1 MSTVTSRLAGP
12 KVVLSLLLLSACGAT
27 PLTAQTTTAGDTTSS
42 PAATAPSSAPSASE
56 LPPSGSQSA
65 GTTATPSHT
74 VAPVAAFTCSADQL
88 VGAVASQDGGAGHV
102 HVVVL
107 LTNKSGRDCTMHGA
121 PALSWVGASGP
132 RALVTRGTDVT
143 FTAVKAGTVT
153 LKPGQSGSFDVG
165 YSRIPRGEQTCV
177 NGTSMLVTP
186 PSTNAAVPV
195 AFPIDACGDVGVS
208 TVVAGAVGVGR

>member
-1 MSTVTSRLAGP
+1 V
-12 KVVLSLLLLSACGAT
+12 
-27 PLTAQTTTAGDTTSS
+27 
-42 PAATAPSSAPSASE
+42 ATA
-56 LPPSGSQSA
+56 
-65 GTTATPSHT
+65 
-74 VAPVAAFTCSADQL
+74 AAFTCNADQL

-107 LTNKSGRDCTMHGA
+107 LTNKSGRDCTMRGS

-132 RALVTRGTDVT
+132 HALATRGTDVT

-153 LKPGQSGSFDVG
+153 LKPGQNASFDIG

-177 NGTSMLVTP
+177 NGTSLSVTP
-186 PSTNAAVPV
+186 PSTDAAVPV

-208 TVVAGAVGVGR
+208 TVVAGAAGVGR